1 MENFAHLASLVVA
14 LGFILGFVF
23 GAVAHKANF
32 CTMGAVADVV
42 NVGDWAACACGCS
55 PLRSR

>member
-1 MENFAHLASLVVA
+1 MDNFAHLANLVVA

-32 CTMGAVADVV
+32 CAMGAVADVV
-42 NVGDWAACACGCS
+42 NVGD
-55 PLRSR
+55 